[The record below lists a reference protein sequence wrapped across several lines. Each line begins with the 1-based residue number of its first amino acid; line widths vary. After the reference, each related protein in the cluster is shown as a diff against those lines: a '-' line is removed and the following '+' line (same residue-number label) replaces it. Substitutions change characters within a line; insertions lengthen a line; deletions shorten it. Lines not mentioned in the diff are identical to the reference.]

1 MYKNLRETGTENNKV
16 KVNFIKDD
24 MANLKK
30 EIEVRL
36 VMMWIKL
43 KRSKK

>member
-1 MYKNLRETGTENNKV
+1 MHKNLRETGTENNKV

-43 KRSKK
+43 KR